1 MRNITKIIVH
11 CTATP
16 AGRPETVQS
25 IDRYHRSIGW
35 DCIGY
40 HYLVTLD
47 GVVHLGRAEDK
58 IGAHCKGYNATSIGV
73 AYVGGLSAD
82 GKTPRDTRNA
92 AQKEGLLRILTK
104 LKEKYPKATIHGHNE
119 FAAKACPCFDARKEY
134 RNL

>member
-1 MRNITKIIVH
+1 MR
-11 CTATP
+11 
-16 AGRPETVQS
+16 S
-25 IDRYHRSIGW
+25 IDMYHRALGW
-35 DCIGY
+35 DGIGY

-47 GVVHLGRAEDK
+47 GVVHIGRAEDA

-92 AQKEGLLRILTK
+92 AQKVGLLRILKK